1 MQYNPKDLSIDM
13 GKEDRY
19 SRLRLIPWWDQDRLA
34 RAKVMVVG
42 SGALG
47 NEVIKNLALLGTGTI
62 LIVDFDVVE
71 TSNLSRSVLFRPE
84 DEGKSKADA
93 AARAAMRVNPDCR
106 AIALEADVTSDVG
119 LGLFRWADVVI
130 CGPDNR
136 EARLAVN
143 RACWKVNRPW
153 VDGATESI
161 QGIAKVFQPP
171 DGACY
176 ECTLGEHDLRVMA
189 ARDSC
194 GFLAK
199 QAYRQGHVPTTPT
212 ISAVIAGVQV
222 QEAVKLLHPDCGL
235 PSLAGKGFFF
245 DGSNYEC
252 FTIQYSRREDCLS
265 HETFENVIETSL
277 TSEATLADVAKKAAK
292 HLRGQET
299 LAEHGGAEQ
308 RVVIDLP
315 GEMVTELRCSKCR
328 SSEEFY
334 RLARSVT
341 VDEARCPSCGEIRTP
356 EVAYEYSD
364 GLAFGSRTLS
374 ELGFGIMDVLP
385 ARRGDCEVQIEIS
398 GDAER
403 LFGAGCD

>member
-1 MQYNPKDLSIDM
+1 MGTDPDFDKNRALSPVFQ
-13 GKEDRY
+13 EDRY
-19 SRLRLIPWWDQDRLA
+19 SRLRLIPWWDQDRLS

-47 NEVIKNLALLGTGTI
+47 NEVIKNLALLGIGTI

-71 TSNLSRSVLFRPE
+71 TSNLSRSVLFQPG
-84 DEGKSKADA
+84 DEGKPKADA
-93 AARAAMRVNPDCR
+93 AARAAMCINPDCR
-106 AIALEADVTSDVG
+106 AIALDGDVTSDVG

-212 ISAVIAGVQV
+212 VSAVIAGIQV

-245 DGSNYEC
+245 DG
-252 FTIQYSRREDCLS
+252 
-265 HETFENVIETSL
+265 FENVIETSL
-277 TSEATLADVAKKAAK
+277 TSNATLADVAKEAAR
-292 HLRGQET
+292 HLRDQETLAERGDQKT

-315 GEMVTELRCSKCR
+315 GEMVTELRCRKCGKGA
-328 SSEEFY
+328 EFY
-334 RLARSVT
+334 RLARSVE
-341 VDEARCPSCGEIRTP
+341 VDEARCPSCGEMRTP
-356 EVAYEYSD
+356 EVTYEYSD

-403 LFGAGCD
+403 LFGASCD